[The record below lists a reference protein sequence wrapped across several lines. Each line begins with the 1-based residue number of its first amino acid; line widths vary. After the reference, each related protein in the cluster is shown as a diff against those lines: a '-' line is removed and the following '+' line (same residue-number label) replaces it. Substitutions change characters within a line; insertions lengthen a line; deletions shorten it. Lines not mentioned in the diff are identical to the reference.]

1 MKACCSWFN
10 ENAVHCFWMKNTLIP
25 LSIAFIRADGTVTD
39 IDEMQAETTN
49 NHCPRNN
56 GVYALEMSKGL
67 VHVEGHQAG
76 HEDPGPA
83 VPAISRRAPRPL
95 RGPQEAA
102 PYCGRVWR
110 TQAGVRVSATGFF
123 APEAARG
130 DAAHG
135 ASRAAPSAAARS
147 GKIQAKADPT
157 RYPCSLYKSRRN
169 RPDGVAIHPAR
180 RPARNF
186 MEVHVPRKTPIERYR
201 NIGISAHIDAGK
213 TTTTERI
220 LFYTGVTHK
229 IGEVHDGAATMDW
242 MEQEQERG
250 ITITSAATTAFWKG
264 MAGNYPEHR
273 INIIDTPG
281 HVDFTIEVE
290 RSMRVLDGA
299 CMVYDS
305 VGGVQ
310 PQSETVWRQA
320 NKYKVPRIAF
330 VNKMDRVGAD
340 FFRVQRQIG
349 ERLKGVAVPIQ
360 IPVGAEENF
369 QGVVDLVKMKAV
381 VWDDESQG
389 IKFAYEEIP
398 ANLVDLAHE
407 WRGKMIEAAAE
418 ADETLLEKYLEDHES
433 LTEEEI
439 KSGLRKRTIANEIV
453 PMLCGSAFK
462 NKGVQAM
469 LDAVIDYL
477 PSPVDVPAILG
488 HDEHDNEAER
498 HPSDDEPFSALA
510 FKIMTDPFVGQLI
523 FFRVYSGVIESGD
536 TVYNAIK
543 EKKER
548 LGRILQMH
556 ANERKEIKE
565 VRAGDIAAAV
575 GLKEATTGD
584 TLCDPDNVIIL
595 EKMIFPEPV
604 ISQAVEPKTKA
615 DQEKMGVA
623 LNRLAQEDPSFR
635 VQTDEE
641 SGQTIISGMGELHLE
656 ILVDRMK
663 REFGVEATVGKPQ
676 VAYRET
682 IRTSADDV
690 EGKFVKQSGGR
701 GSMVTSCSSWSR
713 KNPAA
718 AMNSSTRSRAASCRA
733 NTFRPSTRASRK
745 R

>member
-1 MKACCSWFN
+1 
-10 ENAVHCFWMKNTLIP
+10 
-25 LSIAFIRADGTVTD
+25 
-39 IDEMQAETTN
+39 
-49 NHCPRNN
+49 
-56 GVYALEMSKGL
+56 
-67 VHVEGHQAG
+67 
-76 HEDPGPA
+76 
-83 VPAISRRAPRPL
+83 
-95 RGPQEAA
+95 
-102 PYCGRVWR
+102 
-110 TQAGVRVSATGFF
+110 
-123 APEAARG
+123 
-130 DAAHG
+130 
-135 ASRAAPSAAARS
+135 
-147 GKIQAKADPT
+147 
-157 RYPCSLYKSRRN
+157 
-169 RPDGVAIHPAR
+169 
-180 RPARNF
+180 
-186 MEVHVPRKTPIERYR
+186 VPRKTPIERYR

-360 IPVGAEENF
+360 IPVGAEEHF
-369 QGVVDLVKMKAV
+369 EGVVDLVKMKAI
-381 VWDDESQG
+381 VWDDDSQG
-389 IKFAYEEIP
+389 IKFEYKDIP
-398 ANLVDLAHE
+398 ANLVELAHE
-407 WRGKMIEAAAE
+407 WREKMVEAAAE
-418 ADETLLEKYLEDHES
+418 ADEVLLEKYLEDHES
-433 LTEEEI
+433 LTEDEI
-439 KSGLRKRTIANEIV
+439 KGALRKRTIANEIV

-488 HDEHDNEAER
+488 HDENDNEAER

-523 FFRVYSGVIESGD
+523 FFRVYSGVVESGD
-536 TVYNAIK
+536 TVYNAVK

-584 TLCDPDNVIIL
+584 TLCDPDKVIIL
-595 EKMIFPEPV
+595 ERMIFPEPV

-615 DQEKMGVA
+615 DQEKMGIA

-635 VQTDEE
+635 VNTDEE

-682 IRTSADDV
+682 VRSKVEGV

-701 GSMVTSCSSWSR
+701 GQYGHAVITLEPEQGKGYQFIDAIKGGVIPREFIPAVDKGIQDTLKAGVLAGYPVVDVKVTLTFGSYHDVDSNENAFRMAGSMAFKEAMRKAKPVLLEPMMAVEVETPEDFMGNVMGDLSGRRGIVQGMEDIAGGGGKLVRAEVPLSEMFGYSTSLRSLTQGRATYTMEFKHYAETPNNVSE
-713 KNPAA
+713 AII
-718 AMNSSTRSRAASCRA
+718 NS
-733 NTFRPSTRASRK
+733 K
-745 R
+745 HK